1 MKNVTTSKLLGALLL
16 AAGLVSISAVSIQA
30 NAFDLGKELENAAR
44 KEIEKATNGG
54 EEPTQAPAPADT
66 PAPVAAPSAIPAPVT
81 PPPDVAAPATAPT
94 TGAAPTPATPVAVVE
109 PAPPAQ
115 PEFNWKNPSKAEEI
129 ALGREITGSLLGA
142 APLVKDEA
150 LQKYVNQVGRWVAN
164 QSERADLPWKFG
176 VIDSADLNA
185 FAAPGGYVLLTKGLY
200 QKMQSEAQLAGVLG
214 HEIAHIVKKH
224 QLKVLQKQQLLGY
237 GASKLG
243 GLFGK
248 KDKIAKKALN
258 TGAEISARGLDKDAE
273 FEADRMGLTLAYRAG
288 YDAYGLPDVLQTI
301 GQTNKADSSVALLF
315 KTHPSPDERLAKLGD
330 SVGSSMDKAKAGK
343 TLENR
348 LYKLN

>member
-1 MKNVTTSKLLGALLL
+1 MKNVAKSKLLIALLVSV
-16 AAGLVSISAVSIQA
+16 GLMATSAYA
-30 NAFDLGKELENAAR
+30 LDLGKMLEDAAQR
-44 KEIEKATNGG
+44 SIENSKKSEEVKNGA
-54 EEPTQAPAPADT
+54 EE
-66 PAPVAAPSAIPAPVT
+66 PAPVAQPALTPAPTDAQAPVAIPA
-81 PPPDVAAPATAPT
+81 
-94 TGAAPTPATPVAVVE
+94 E
-109 PAPPAQ
+109 PPPAQ
-115 PEFNWKNPSKAEEI
+115 PEFNWKNPSKEEEI

-142 APLVKDEA
+142 APLVKDDV

-200 QKMQSEAQLAGVLG
+200 QKMQNEAQLAGVLG

-237 GASKLG
+237 GASRLS

-248 KDKIAKKALN
+248 KDKLAKKALN

-301 GQTNKADSSVALLF
+301 GHTNKSDSSVALLF
-315 KTHPSPDERLAKLGD
+315 KTHPSPDERLTKLGD
-330 SVGSSMDKAKAGK
+330 SIGDKLDNAKAGK
-343 TLENR
+343 TLEKR
-348 LYKLN
+348 LYRLN